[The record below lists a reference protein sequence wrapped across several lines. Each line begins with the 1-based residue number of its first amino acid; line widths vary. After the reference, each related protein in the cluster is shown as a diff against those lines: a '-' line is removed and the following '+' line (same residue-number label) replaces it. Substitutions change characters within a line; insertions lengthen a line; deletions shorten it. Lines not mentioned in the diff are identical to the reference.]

1 MAYTGYKIITYI
13 DVNPKSSSFQQTRTE
28 RVSDTTNC
36 GVPSSDWTV
45 IGHYCEVVN
54 NSNTGYY
61 VTQEMDS
68 NVDSP
73 TYGNTRE
80 SKVYNTT
87 LCPLTDTNPIWNILE
102 NRSYCETKKFPSG
115 LEGNTG
121 RYIVT
126 LVDEN
131 KNSAT
136 YNQTR
141 TSALTEA
148 DWTTAMVSMYGE
160 FPCEGVD
167 TTPSIT
173 PISESCVMVE
183 CNGKTTTN
191 GQKKIFGL
199 DKNIYS
205 ETYLQSVETIV
216 TDTTTCPNGCG
227 GSVDTYVFTFSDSST
242 TKTTNVVYND
252 TQETFSIISTKNGS
266 SQAFTASESCNWV
279 TTSINGSTLTVN
291 MVANSGD
298 SRSCTITLTQSGSNN
313 NIILT
318 ITQAAKPEDSY
329 VFTWEGGSTIYTW
342 VLDYSGG
349 TYSKGVVSTKNGS
362 AQEWSIES
370 GTATKTSSGITVT
383 LTENTSTTE
392 SKDTVITLKQQTSNK
407 TIMITF
413 RQDPKPSDPSN
424 YTFEWTDGTTSKY
437 SYGGRW
443 AAGITYYFNSKKGSE
458 NFSNVTIESTEG
470 WDESETRF
478 VPSTGYNSSQG
489 AYYLDMLHP
498 TNTGKTDISYKV
510 TLKQGESN
518 KRIYAEQ
525 VAQRIGADED
535 FFYENSTAT
544 TINAVLAPEQ
554 QSYSFSLTVI
564 SKHLGVDT
572 GFTITSSANW
582 ITASSITHQSANQS
596 YTFKWGVSST
606 SQTERSGTL
615 TLSQNGT
622 TKKLYINVTEL
633 PSCTP
638 STSTCYTNVSNI
650 FASNVKG
657 TATTNTVSWDWSGT
671 RIVTDNGCNTT
682 ETPISG
688 SSSTTVTFSTNYG
701 DSARTVSGSY
711 TWNVPKCDGTS
722 GGFTIPYSFIQSRS
736 CHPTT
741 SYCYTNVS
749 DISVEDS
756 EVPATRTANTLT
768 WNYSG
773 TEIVTDEDCNVTERP
788 INGSSSTTLVFPMNR
803 RSSAITVSGTYTWNV
818 DKCDG
823 TSGGFSIP
831 YSFTQKSAR
840 EGQVYITWMGNYTEI
855 VRISRLI
862 ITLQGST
869 NRHYFDVASG
879 PIYAGSS
886 NTSIV
891 NVPWS
896 DSRKMSSMQ
905 AVYSLGSSSTTYTKY
920 VKLPSGSS
928 TSSNP
933 TFTFSSDYFQ
943 GGDSTMFIVS
953 N

>member
-54 NSNTGYY
+54 GSNTGYY

-102 NRSYCETKKFPSG
+102 NSSYCETKKFPSG

-126 LVDEN
+126 MVDEN
-131 KNSAT
+131 INSPT
-136 YNQTR
+136 YNQR
-141 TSALTEA
+141 QTSALTES

-167 TTPSIT
+167 TTPSVS

-362 AQEWSIES
+362 AQDWSIES
-370 GTATKTSSGITVT
+370 GTATKTSTGITVT

-413 RQDPKPSDPSN
+413 RQDPKPSD
-424 YTFEWTDGTTSKY
+424 YTFTFGDSTTSKTITN
-437 SYGGRW
+437 SSFHSSAGTISVVSTYGGQQASW
-443 AAGITYYFNSKKGSE
+443 SLSAGTNLPSWLTIT
-458 NFSNVTIESTEG
+458 T
-470 WDESETRF
+470 
-478 VPSTGYNSSQG
+478 
-489 AYYLDMLHP
+489 
-498 TNTGKTDISYKV
+498 
-510 TLKQGESN
+510 
-518 KRIYAEQ
+518 
-525 VAQRIGADED
+525 
-535 FFYENSTAT
+535 
-544 TINAVLAPEQ
+544 
-554 QSYSFSLTVI
+554 
-564 SKHLGVDT
+564 
-572 GFTITSSANW
+572 TSSAINW
-582 ITASSITHQSANQS
+582 DMSLNRTTDVRTMSL
-596 YTFKWGVSST
+596 TFVQNT
-606 SQTERSGTL
+606 SNKQITL
-615 TLSQNGT
+615 TLSQGEYTGVTDGEIAFYSNITHEVLEQTEITNT
-622 TKKLYINVTEL
+622 TACPAGG
-633 PSCTP
+633 PSNLWIW
-638 STSTCYTNVSNI
+638 TNVDN
-650 FASNVKG
+650 
-657 TATTNTVSWDWSGT
+657 SWDNWELKYTASTGMFNAEYVPKIT
-671 RIVTDNGCNTT
+671 EKYKNKARIEMYWNGNCNNSSNKYMNMTL
-682 ETPISG
+682 ETPTSPTILK
-688 SSSTTVTFSTNYG
+688 Y
-701 DSARTVSGSY
+701 
-711 TWNVPKCDGTS
+711 NV
-722 GGFTIPYSFIQSRS
+722 IQ
-736 CHPTT
+736 
-741 SYCYTNVS
+741 
-749 DISVEDS
+749 
-756 EVPATRTANTLT
+756 
-768 WNYSG
+768 
-773 TEIVTDEDCNVTERP
+773 
-788 INGSSSTTLVFPMNR
+788 
-803 RSSAITVSGTYTWNV
+803 
-818 DKCDG
+818 
-823 TSGGFSIP
+823 
-831 YSFTQKSAR
+831 
-840 EGQVYITWMGNYTEI
+840 
-855 VRISRLI
+855 
-862 ITLQGST
+862 
-869 NRHYFDVASG
+869 HY
-879 PIYAGSS
+879 YR
-886 NTSIV
+886 
-891 NVPWS
+891 W
-896 DSRKMSSMQ
+896 
-905 AVYSLGSSSTTYTKY
+905 
-920 VKLPSGSS
+920 
-928 TSSNP
+928 
-933 TFTFSSDYFQ
+933 
-943 GGDSTMFIVS
+943 
-953 N
+953 

>member
-80 SKVYNTT
+80 SKSYNTT

-102 NRSYCETKKFPSG
+102 ERSYCETKKFPSG

-141 TSALTEA
+141 TSALTES

-266 SQAFTASESCNWV
+266 SQTFTASESCNWV
-279 TTSINGSTLTVN
+279 TTSINGSTLTVD

-313 NIILT
+313 TIILT

-413 RQDPKPSDPSN
+413 RQDPKSPQCSAH
-424 YTFEWTDGTTSKY
+424 TEV
-437 SYGGRW
+437 
-443 AAGITYYFNSKKGSE
+443 YY
-458 NFSNVTIESTEG
+458 NVTSSSTN
-470 WDESETRF
+470 
-478 VPSTGYNSSQG
+478 PSSVNYNVSASTLNWN
-489 AYYLDMLHP
+489 Y
-498 TNTGKTDISYKV
+498 NKV
-510 TLKQGESN
+510 TTNYYS
-518 KRIYAEQ
+518 
-525 VAQRIGADED
+525 DCT
-535 FFYENSTAT
+535 SAT
-544 TINAVLAPEQ
+544 T
-554 QSYSFSLTVI
+554 
-564 SKHLGVDT
+564 
-572 GFTITSSANW
+572 
-582 ITASSITHQSANQS
+582 
-596 YTFKWGVSST
+596 
-606 SQTERSGTL
+606 TE
-615 TLSQNGT
+615 
-622 TKKLYINVTEL
+622 
-633 PSCTP
+633 
-638 STSTCYTNVSNI
+638 
-650 FASNVKG
+650 
-657 TATTNTVSWDWSGT
+657 
-671 RIVTDNGCNTT
+671 
-682 ETPISG
+682 SG
-688 SSSTTVTFSTNYG
+688 SSSTTVTFSINTG
-701 DSARTVSGSY
+701 ISETTRSGSV
-711 TWNVPKCDGTS
+711 TWSGYSDRSGNTISIPWSVSQSGLTDGFMYSDLTTAKTIDISSENQSKTLDIISRINGTS
-722 GGFTIPYSFIQSRS
+722 TSGYSVTSIPSWVHLYSHS
-736 CHPTT
+736 
-741 SYCYTNVS
+741 S
-749 DISVEDS
+749 DNFNIRIDV
-756 EVPATRTANTLT
+756 N
-768 WNYSG
+768 
-773 TEIVTDEDCNVTERP
+773 
-788 INGSSSTTLVFPMNR
+788 
-803 RSSAITVSGTYTWNV
+803 SSADTRSGSMWLEQDETNR
-818 DKCDG
+818 
-823 TSGGFSIP
+823 S
-831 YSFTQKSAR
+831 
-840 EGQVYITWMGNYTEI
+840 
-855 VRISRLI
+855 
-862 ITLQGST
+862 ITLNINQS
-869 NRHYFDVASG
+869 
-879 PIYAGSS
+879 
-886 NTSIV
+886 
-891 NVPWS
+891 
-896 DSRKMSSMQ
+896 
-905 AVYSLGSSSTTYTKY
+905 
-920 VKLPSGSS
+920 
-928 TSSNP
+928 
-933 TFTFSSDYFQ
+933 
-943 GGDSTMFIVS
+943 GDSTNAYVFTCDGSTSKTVTISSSESRGTLSILSTKNGRLQGWYVQNYSSVADWLDLTTASQALVWIAEANTTQRRRTEYVTLVQDVSRKQINLTFIQ
-953 N
+953 NG